1 MVSVSESAWPTRRT
15 SDRIVVAMGRRL
27 SIPPKDLIADAKQL
41 EGPVPNMID
50 MEDEY
55 ELAPPNSSGDHR
67 EASEMDVLATL
78 APLDLPVRL
87 HFLFERKE
95 ILYIGFRERHATIF
109 NMLVRRPSAARPDVR
124 CAESSRTFLQQLLKR
139 LQDNGGRPA
148 LGVSGAENL
157 PDLFFS
163 FAYGSTT
170 YTFSTPSSPPR
181 TARTDYRVGVRVCL
195 SHGTCW

>member
-1 MVSVSESAWPTRRT
+1 MPQVFMVSVSESAWPTRRT

-109 NMLVRRPSAARPDVR
+109 NMLVRRPSAASGKWDLARYHNHR
-124 CAESSRTFLQQLLKR
+124 GR
-139 LQDNGGRPA
+139 LSWTSVN
-148 LGVSGAENL
+148 
-157 PDLFFS
+157 
-163 FAYGSTT
+163 
-170 YTFSTPSSPPR
+170 
-181 TARTDYRVGVRVCL
+181 ARHIYAISV
-195 SHGTCW
+195 